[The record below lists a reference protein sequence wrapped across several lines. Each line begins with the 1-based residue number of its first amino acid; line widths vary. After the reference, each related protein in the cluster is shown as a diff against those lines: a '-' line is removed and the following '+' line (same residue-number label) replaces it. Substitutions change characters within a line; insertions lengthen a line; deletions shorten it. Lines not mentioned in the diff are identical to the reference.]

1 MRELFGPQMGS
12 RYDEFISNNNEVARL
27 NALLKMF
34 DVPYFAKWI
43 PSEWRGTAGM
53 HHPYRLVGKTRVQ
66 QQFNDFAFMS
76 FEALEERVNFL
87 INAQQN
93 Q

>member
-1 MRELFGPQMGS
+1 MTEIL
-12 RYDEFISNNNEVARL
+12 DEFIRNNGGEVSRL

-34 DVPYFAKWI
+34 DIPYFAKWI
-43 PSEWRGTAGM
+43 PANWRGTAGM
-53 HHPYRLVGKTRVQ
+53 HHPYRLVGKTRIQ

-76 FEALEERVNFL
+76 FAALEDKVNFL
-87 INAQQN
+87 INQKQQD